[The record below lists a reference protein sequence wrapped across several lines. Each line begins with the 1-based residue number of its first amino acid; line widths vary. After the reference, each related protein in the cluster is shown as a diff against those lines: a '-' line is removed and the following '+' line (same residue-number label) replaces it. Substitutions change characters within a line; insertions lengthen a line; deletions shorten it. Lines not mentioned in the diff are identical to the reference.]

1 MEPDNFLELSLILF
15 LTIFFL
21 PCFFTVPFLPPL
33 LLLLATAED
42 PLTMDRLVTFLAA
55 AAAAPPRASESNA
68 STGSLAGGA
77 SIVEVSDEPL
87 DTGVNALAEVG
98 RDQGRENLRPC
109 GEAEAV
115 AKEAVVVVHINIVV
129 VVMVHVTRRVAA
141 SAAWRVGRAIFFSR
155 IGMVWI
161 READV
166 RCVWKDVCC
175 AAVGGGGVVVR
186 RVRATRE
193 REKRFSVWV
202 GLWSWEWV
210 STISSLK
217 GLLY

>member
-21 PCFFTVPFLPPL
+21 PCFFTVPCLPPLL
-33 LLLLATAED
+33 LLLLATAEA

-68 STGSLAGGA
+68 STGSLTGGT

-87 DTGVNALAEVG
+87 DTGVNALVEVG

-115 AKEAVVVVHINIVV
+115 AKEAVVHINIV

-175 AAVGGGGVVVR
+175 AAVRGGGVVR
-186 RVRATRE
+186 RVRATRAREEVQRLGRTVELGVGVHHFVIE
-193 REKRFSVWV
+193 R
-202 GLWSWEWV
+202 
-210 STISSLK
+210 ST
-217 GLLY
+217 LLIIC

>member
-1 MEPDNFLELSLILF
+1 M
-15 LTIFFL
+15 
-21 PCFFTVPFLPPL
+21 
-33 LLLLATAED
+33 
-42 PLTMDRLVTFLAA
+42 
-55 AAAAPPRASESNA
+55 
-68 STGSLAGGA
+68 
-77 SIVEVSDEPL
+77 SDEPL
-87 DTGVNALAEVG
+87 DTGVNALVEVG

-115 AKEAVVVVHINIVV
+115 AKEAVVHINIVV

-141 SAAWRVGRAIFFSR
+141 SAAWRVERAIFFSR

-161 READV
+161 REAYV

-175 AAVGGGGVVVR
+175 AAVRGGGVVVR